1 MPATEIVRTTR
12 FDHWLEKL
20 KDVSARQII
29 TKRMRRLADGNFGA
43 SRSLG
48 HGLSELKIDF
58 GPGYRLYFTRRGDTI
73 VWLLCGGD
81 KSTQAADIALARHL
95 SATIAGGD
103 DGV

>member
-1 MPATEIVRTTR
+1 MPLEIIRTTR
-12 FDHWLEKL
+12 FDHCLGKL
-20 KDVSARQII
+20 KGISARQII
-29 TKRMRRLADGNFGA
+29 SKRMKRLADGKFGA